1 MYLFRDYLFFKSE
14 VQFMTDFKEINGS
27 DNLHFVGWH
36 SFVNYTI
43 CEVKPDTFF
52 DLEYFGV
59 HVRTHP
65 TILRYATTTVSSPH
79 SISFIKMLQA
89 SLRFGSSL

>member
-1 MYLFRDYLFFKSE
+1 MYLFRDDLFFKSE
-14 VQFMTDFKEINGS
+14 VQFMADFKEINGS

-59 HVRTHP
+59 RTHAP
-65 TILRYATTTVSSPH
+65 DDTTLRYDDGLKPA
-79 SISFIKMLQA
+79 
-89 SLRFGSSL
+89 